1 MTRPRA
7 VDAQARGAFGDLTIA
22 SAMVDRTVHHVD
34 LTSLKY
40 DGLPARQHEAIATT
54 AR

>member
-1 MTRPRA
+1 M
-7 VDAQARGAFGDLTIA
+7 DAQARGAFGDLTIV
-22 SAMVDRTVHHVD
+22 SAMIGRTVRHFDVI
-34 LTSLKY
+34 SLKY

>member
-1 MTRPRA
+1 M
-7 VDAQARGAFGDLTIA
+7 DAQARGAFGDLTIA
-22 SAMVDRTVHHVD
+22 SAMIDHTVRHFD